1 LAQQLVH
8 QRCFAVVHVSDNRDV
23 TNTIHNL
30 KRAGKMQPAAGDVK
44 EWQPDG
50 LFGSMSGWRADSI
63 YELPVEFPLKSA
75 GRRDLSPNAPQVSP
89 TLLALKLF
97 IPVKHSGECL

>member
-1 LAQQLVH
+1 M
-8 QRCFAVVHVSDNRDV
+8 AV
-23 TNTIHNL
+23 
-30 KRAGKMQPAAGDVK
+30 
-44 EWQPDG
+44 
-50 LFGSMSGWRADSI
+50 FGFMSGWWADSI